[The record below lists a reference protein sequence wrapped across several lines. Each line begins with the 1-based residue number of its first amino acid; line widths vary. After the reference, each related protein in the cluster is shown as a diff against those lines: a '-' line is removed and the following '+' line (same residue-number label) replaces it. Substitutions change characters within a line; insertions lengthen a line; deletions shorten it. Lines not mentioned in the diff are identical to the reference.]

1 MRGVSGSLSGSRRD
15 MRVEGLSEQEDSP
28 GPRAQDQLR
37 AQDDARYYGLQALS
51 NLDNAVNG
59 SKLNNLNYRNQQASN
74 EYSVPVKKNNITP
87 PKPPRKAPSAS
98 PPSIRRGYMS
108 HDELDFKNRRSEL
121 FDPTDSGM
129 ETGGPYSYTERNPG
143 LNHLRDSGALNSRDS
158 SRQSPSR
165 GQAGGQGGSHT
176 DSEILNSPTQVC
188 WLATVTLSLASDW
201 LE

>member
-1 MRGVSGSLSGSRRD
+1 MFTDGWLVRAVSGSRRD
-15 MRVEGLSEQEDSP
+15 LAMRVEGHSEIEDSP
-28 GPRAQDQLR
+28 RAGDR
-37 AQDDARYYGLQALS
+37 DDARYYGLQALS
-51 NLDNAVNG
+51 NLDSKVNG
-59 SKLNNLNYRNQQASN
+59 DNKLNNHNYRNQQAAN

-129 ETGGPYSYTERNPG
+129 ETGGPYSYTERNPSLG
-143 LNHLRDSGALNSRDS
+143 HVRESQGTMN
-158 SRQSPSR
+158 SRQSPGR
-165 GQAGGQGGSHT
+165 GQAGGQGGNHT

-188 WLATVTLSLASDW
+188 VG
-201 LE
+201 

>member
-1 MRGVSGSLSGSRRD
+1 
-15 MRVEGLSEQEDSP
+15 MRVEGHSEHEDSP
-28 GPRAQDQLR
+28 RQARGDR
-37 AQDDARYYGLQALS
+37 DDARYYGLQALS
-51 NLDNAVNG
+51 NLDNKVNG
-59 SKLNNLNYRNQQASN
+59 DKLNNLNYRNQQAQH

-108 HDELDFKNRRSEL
+108 HDELDFKNGRRSEL

-143 LNHLRDSGALNSRDS
+143 LGHVRESGTLNSRDS
-158 SRQSPSR
+158 ARHHSP
-165 GQAGGQGGSHT
+165 AQGGNHT

-188 WLATVTLSLASDW
+188 EIATVTLSLASDW
-201 LE
+201 SD